1 MHKETALLDEVSV
14 TEARQMRQHYDNVVH
29 GKRPFIITR
38 YHDPGA
44 VVMSRDDL
52 ARTLDRYRFTVDLL
66 PEDDGAFTL
75 WIPELGIGESGPT
88 IKESR
93 QALIAAVRAYVQQ
106 YWDRYAAW
114 QHIPDKRAQWPY
126 VLRLSLAHGD
136 QELLAMLLEAVPRSD
151 GARDSVGT

>member
-1 MHKETALLDEVSV
+1 MSDTAALLDEVSV

-44 VVMSRDDL
+44 VVMSREDL
-52 ARTLDRYRFTVDLL
+52 ARTLERYRFTVDLL

-75 WIPELGIGESGPT
+75 WILELGVGESGPT
-88 IKESR
+88 IKEAR
-93 QALIAAVRAYVQQ
+93 HALVGAVRAYVQQ

-114 QHIPDKRAQWPY
+114 QHIPDKSAQWPY
-126 VLRLSLAHGD
+126 ILRLSLAQND
-136 QELLAMLLEAVPRSD
+136 QELVGMLLESVPRPTD
-151 GARDSVGT
+151 ALETVGA

>member
-1 MHKETALLDEVSV
+1 MDEAGALLDRVSV

-52 ARTLDRYRFTVDLL
+52 IRTLDRYRLSVELL
-66 PEDDGAFTL
+66 PEEDGAFSL
-75 WIPELGIGESGPT
+75 WVPELAVGESGST
-88 IKESR
+88 IREAR
-93 QALIAAVRAYVQQ
+93 QNLVSAVRAYILH

-114 QHIPDKRAQWPY
+114 QHIPEKKAQWPY
-126 VLRLSLAHGD
+126 VLRLSLAGSD
-136 QELLAMLLEAVPRSD
+136 QELLSLLLESVPRPDVSS
-151 GARDSVGT
+151 ATAGT